1 MIIGDRDGDADR
13 NVQIDRYSE
22 IIIDIHTFMYK

>member
-1 MIIGDRDGDADR
+1 MIIGDRDDADR

-22 IIIDIHTFMYK
+22 IFIDIHTFMYK